1 MSLRAVITLLA
12 PLASLSL
19 TFVGA
24 GFVAA
29 QDGFAAFAEGKKLI
43 VDGKDARP
51 AFRQALRSFEQR
63 DVDGLERAALA
74 QNLGNAAFLAGD
86 LPRSILA
93 FRYGLFFDRHHSLLR
108 DNLAY
113 ARSQV
118 RYPAGNE
125 HGRAATDIWPSW
137 LPRLEA
143 TWYVTTGMIFY
154 CLTWLALVC
163 WVLQPKLWR
172 AVVAAACFAMAC
184 AALYGCYLLRVQ
196 AINDLDFPPV
206 IVRFDDVPLRTGNG
220 PSYPLHAELPRLA
233 RGMEARRLGKRGAWL
248 QIQFATGEI
257 GWIEERNALS
267 WEDLRP
273 QRDQVNQ

>member
-1 MSLRAVITLLA
+1 MSRGLVITPMLA
-12 PLASLSL
+12 GLFLAA
-19 TFVGA
+19 TDFAA
-24 GFVAA
+24 G

-43 VDGKDARP
+43 ADGKDARP
-51 AFRQALRSFEQR
+51 AFQLALRSFEKR
-63 DVDGLERAALA
+63 DVDGLEKTALA

-86 LPRSILA
+86 LPRAILA
-93 FRYGLFFDRHHSLLR
+93 YRYGLFCDRHHALLR
-108 DNLAY
+108 DHLAY

-118 RYPAGNE
+118 RYAAGND
-125 HGRAATDIWPSW
+125 HGRPESDRWPAW
-137 LPRLEA
+137 LPRLAA
-143 TWYVTTGMIFY
+143 TWYIVTGLISY
-154 CLTWLALVC
+154 CLIWVALVGC
-163 WVLQPKLWR
+163 VLRPTLWR
-172 AVVAAACFAMAC
+172 AVAAVAGCAAACG
-184 AALYGCYLLRVQ
+184 ALYGCYLLRVQ

-248 QIQFATGEI
+248 QIQFAIGEI